1 MESTL
6 LSKLPF
12 DPAII
17 IIILV
22 VCVVILFVLLINIT
36 RTQNKLLTNYK
47 KFMRGK
53 SGKSLENALLA
64 CFDDMD
70 QIDLN
75 MKKLE
80 KSVKDMDKETSAHL
94 RKVGLVKYDAFQEM
108 GGNLSFALTLL
119 DKKDNGIIINTIHG
133 REGCYEYIKEI
144 VKGES
149 FVALSDEE
157 AESLKKALASG
168 SMQGE

>member
-1 MESTL
+1 MESSL

-12 DPAII
+12 DPAYLLIFLVLCII
-17 IIILV
+17 V
-22 VCVVILFVLLINIT
+22 LFVLLISIV
-36 RTQNKLLTNYK
+36 RTQNKLLTNYR

-53 SGKSLENALLA
+53 SGKSLENALLS

-70 QIDLN
+70 QIDLK
-75 MKKLE
+75 MSKIE
-80 KSVKDMDKETSAHL
+80 KAMRDIDRETSAHL

-119 DKKDNGIIINTIHG
+119 DKEDNGIIINTIHG

-168 SMQGE
+168 NMQGE